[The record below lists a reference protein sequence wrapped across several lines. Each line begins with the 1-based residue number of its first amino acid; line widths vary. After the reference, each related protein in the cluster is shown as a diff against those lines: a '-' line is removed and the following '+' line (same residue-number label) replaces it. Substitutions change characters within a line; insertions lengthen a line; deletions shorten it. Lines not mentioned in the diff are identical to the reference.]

1 MARVFVFLILLSSV
15 SMPAQEAKP
24 NPDDYKIN
32 VHVRSSRLG
41 GACGGVMFGTSTCSA
56 NQQLS
61 VEIDGK
67 TYDLT
72 SQDLYAHAALLHA
85 GNYKA
90 RVLKEEIKLGYEY
103 NRTYELLFSD
113 GHTRKYRVTGE
124 YE

>member
-15 SMPAQEAKP
+15 TVFGQEAKP
-24 NPDDYKIN
+24 NPVDYKIN

-41 GACGGVMFGTSTCSA
+41 GNCGVVMNGGNNCSA

-61 VEIDGK
+61 VEIDHK

-72 SQDLYAHAALLHA
+72 SQGLYAHFGLLRT

-90 RVLKEEIKLGYEY
+90 RLLKEDTRLDNEY
-103 NRTYELLFSD
+103 TRTYELLFPD
-113 GHTRKYRVTGE
+113 GRTRKYQVTGE